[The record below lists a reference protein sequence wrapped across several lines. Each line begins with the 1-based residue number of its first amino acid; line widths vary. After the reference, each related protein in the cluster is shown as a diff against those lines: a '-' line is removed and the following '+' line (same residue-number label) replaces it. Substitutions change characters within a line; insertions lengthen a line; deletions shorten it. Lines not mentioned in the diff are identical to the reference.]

1 MEKEIIL
8 YSTGCPK
15 CQILKNK
22 LSDKQIPYIEN
33 NNIDDMLQLNISQV
47 PVLSVD
53 GTLYNFRQAV
63 ELINKGEI

>member
-1 MEKEIIL
+1 MEKKIIL

-33 NNIDDMLQLNISQV
+33 NNIDEMLQLNISQV

>member
-1 MEKEIIL
+1 MEKKIIL

-22 LSDKQIPYIEN
+22 LSDKQISYIEN
-33 NNIDDMLQLNISQV
+33 NNIDEMLQLNISQV
-47 PVLSVD
+47 PVLSVN
-53 GTLYNFRQAV
+53 GTLYSFRQAV

>member
-1 MEKEIIL
+1 MEKKIIL

-33 NNIDDMLQLNISQV
+33 NNIDEMLQLNISQV
-47 PVLSVD
+47 PVLSVN
-53 GTLYNFRQAV
+53 GTLYSFRQAV